1 MDMMDVVKGLGGLA
15 GSGGGQANAA
25 GALLALVNGSGGGLG
40 GLVQAF
46 QKHGL
51 GDLVA
56 SWIGT
61 GQNLPI
67 SPEQIGKVLGSQ
79 QLSQFASQAGV
90 PPEAAGATLAS
101 MLPALIDKLTPDG
114 QLPARNELPG
124 LDVLAKLLS

>member
-46 QKHGL
+46 QKNGL

-90 PPEAAGATLAS
+90 PAEAAGATLAS